1 MKTKITLS
9 LLLISTLVL
18 FACKKVNEAKG
29 VKEIKEVSPVYSEE
43 SELNTSIINEAQTS
57 LKTVV
62 PEYAFNELDW
72 NNAVVKRQNND
83 GRIAIIKSRKN
94 ASDSLVYLTAGNI
107 RMYQWA
113 GEVHTLYN
121 K

>member
-1 MKTKITLS
+1 MNTKIIFS
-9 LLLISTLVL
+9 LLILSTTVFLS
-18 FACKKVNEAKG
+18 CKKVNEAKG
-29 VKEIKEVSPVYSEE
+29 IKDVKEVNAVSSEE
-43 SELNTSIINEAQTS
+43 SELNASVLTEARTN

-62 PEYAFNELDW
+62 PENTYNDLDW
-72 NNAVVKRQNND
+72 NNAVVKTQDND

-94 ASDSLVYLTAGNI
+94 ASDSLVYLTACNI

-113 GEVHTLYN
+113 GEVHSLLI